1 MDICL
6 LNRGQTLLHQFIA
19 YFDESSRIRVIDNLT
34 DVTDAEVLVGLYDYF
49 DYNFERGVVE
59 YCRDNH
65 IPYVRANLIFEQA
78 VVGPVYN
85 GRMSSCVDCLY
96 ERLSTNAPDDAMV
109 LYRDYDYTTTS
120 PAMTWRISFL
130 NQICEEVVEL
140 LRRVEVEE
148 KSALNHITILNDEK
162 RSIHIHPLLKHEY
175 CQSCGELPSDTE
187 QHAMLQFQ
195 PRIKESP
202 TTYRL
207 KSSLSPTGF
216 KQRLVDLKTGKTKHS
231 YFEVESKY
239 VPMVGTENYIET
251 DKNEGAFGRTFDFK
265 SSEVS
270 AYLEGLERY
279 SNVYNRKSNSEIF
292 ASYLEVK
299 DRAVNPADMTLHK
312 EEHMNE
318 HFRLHRYSENM
329 KYHWVWGCS
338 LRNEVPLLIPEQM
351 VYYKDEMIRGE
362 SRRFVYETSNGCAL
376 GSTIEEA
383 VLYGLFE
390 MIERDNFLVA
400 WYNRLPLVEIDISN
414 MSEEFRILNEVIKA
428 DGYEVRFFDTTMELG
443 IPTVWA
449 LMVNERDDAVV
460 KTYSA
465 AGCHFNPEKALM
477 SAFIEVVSSV
487 PVYNKVFGAEHLMER
502 KRLIFENDDLA
513 TEFQD
518 HVLLYSHPD
527 ALERLSF
534 LTSLGEKKTLR
545 TLHPEWYETETF
557 KNQDLT
563 EDLNQLLHRI
573 YKHYEDVY
581 VVDLSGDLLKSFELR
596 CVKVFIPGM
605 LTMTFGHQHRRLDE
619 SRILQAPVLAGRVDS
634 PLAMDNINPYPHPF
648 P

>member
-140 LRRVEVEE
+140 LRLVEVEE
-148 KSALNHITILNDEK
+148 KLALNHITILNDEK
-162 RSIHIHPLLKHEY
+162 RSIHMHPLLKHEY
-175 CQSCGELPSDTE
+175 CQSCGELPLDTE
-187 QHAMLQFQ
+187 QHAMLKFQ
-195 PRIKESP
+195 PRIKESS

-207 KSSLSPTGF
+207 KSALSPTGF

-299 DRAVNPADMTLHK
+299 DRAVNPTDMTLHK

-329 KYHWVWGCS
+329 KYHWVWGYS
-338 LRNEVPLLIPEQM
+338 LRNEIPLLIPEQM

-414 MSEEFRILNEVIKA
+414 LSEEFRILNEVIKA

-527 ALERLSF
+527 TLERLSF

-581 VVDLSGDLLKSFELR
+581 VVDLSGELLKSFELR

-619 SRILQAPVLAGRVDS
+619 SRILQAPVLAGRAES
-634 PLAMDNINPYPHPF
+634 PLTLDNINPYPHPF